1 VALLGVTA
9 VAVTTTRRP
18 ARPPIPPRT
27 APPAVV
33 AGARSRLE
41 NLGRMVQ
48 FSAGALARI
57 PQSTRYMREIW
68 WYAAFIAIGS
78 TPVALVLTYF
88 TGSECSVEA
97 YYSLSQI
104 GAQSLAGVF
113 NAICDTREIT
123 PLFFGFAIGAKV
135 GCGLVAE
142 LGTMRVNEEIDALEV
157 MGIPSKIYLV
167 STRMLATFIVLPFMY
182 LLALGVSYLGSY
194 VVQMFQVPAGTIS
207 SGIYSDYFY
216 RFINIQDLA
225 FSMIKAVVFAFLIV
239 CVAVYYG
246 YNVTGGAV
254 GIGRAVAKTMALA
267 LVITVV
273 VNALLTQIFWGTNPN
288 LPIQV

>member
-1 VALLGVTA
+1 M
-9 VAVTTTRRP
+9 AVTVAPPKKPAAPKRL
-18 ARPPIPPRT
+18 ARP
-27 APPAVV
+27 
-33 AGARSRLE
+33 SRLSGVRNGIE
-41 NLGRMVQ
+41 TLGNVVN
-48 FSAGALARI
+48 FAGGAIAHI
-57 PQSTRYMREIW
+57 PKSTRYMREVW
-68 WYAAFIAIGS
+68 WYAAFLAIGS
-78 TPVALVLTYF
+78 TPIALVLTYF
-88 TGSECSVEA
+88 TGSECSIEA

-167 STRMLATFIVLPFMY
+167 STRMLACFIVLPFMY
-182 LLALGVSYLGSY
+182 ILSLGVSYLGSY
-194 VVQMFQVPAGTIS
+194 VVQMVQIPSGSIS
-207 SGIYSDYFY
+207 SGVYSDYFF
-216 RFINIQDLA
+216 RFLNLQDLF

-254 GIGRAVAKTMALA
+254 GIGKAVAKTMAVA
-267 LVITVV
+267 LVVTVV

-288 LPIQV
+288 LPIAT

>member
-1 VALLGVTA
+1 VAIV
-9 VAVTTTRRP
+9 
-18 ARPPIPPRT
+18 ARPSAPPP
-27 APPAVV
+27 APPARMPRPSRFD
-33 AGARSRLE
+33 GARNGLE
-41 NLGRMVQ
+41 TLGKVVN
-48 FSAGALARI
+48 FAGGAIVHI
-57 PQSTRYMREIW
+57 PKSTRYMREVW
-68 WYAAFIAIGS
+68 WYAAFLAIGS
-78 TPVALVLTYF
+78 TPIALVLTYF
-88 TGSECSVEA
+88 TGSECSIEA

-167 STRMLATFIVLPFMY
+167 STRMLACFMVLPFMY
-182 LLALGVSYLGSY
+182 LLALAASYLGSY
-194 VVQMFQVPAGTIS
+194 VVQMVQIPSGTIS
-207 SGIYSDYFY
+207 SGVYSDYFY
-216 RFINIQDLA
+216 RFLNVQDLL

-254 GIGRAVAKTMALA
+254 GIGKAVAKTMAVA
-267 LVITVV
+267 LVVTVV

-288 LPIQV
+288 LPIAT